1 MTDSE
6 LLADLADMLDRLDP
20 VPTSVRT
27 AAMLAGTFVGARWD
41 WLELTPL
48 AGVSVRGGARMWRS
62 GAGVIEVA
70 DRVSGL
76 LSIPVTRAELHSSAG
91 AVPVAVDSLGAFSAR
106 LPAGRMRLVLH
117 RPDSVPLVSGWFR

>member
-1 MTDSE
+1 MTD
-6 LLADLADMLDRLDP
+6 ADLLDAVAGMLDRIDP

-41 WLELTPL
+41 WLELTPM
-48 AGVSVRGGARMWRS
+48 AGVAVRGDARMWRC
-62 GAGVIEVA
+62 GAGVIEVG

-91 AVPVAVDSLGAFSAR
+91 VVPVAVDSLGAFSAR
-106 LPAGRMRLVLH
+106 LPAGRMRLVL
-117 RPDSVPLVSGWFR
+117 RRADSVPLVSGWFR

>member
-1 MTDSE
+1 VTDAE
-6 LLADLADMLDRLDP
+6 LLADLAGMLDRLDP
-20 VPTSVRT
+20 VPAAVRT

-41 WLELTPL
+41 WLELTPM
-48 AGVSVRGGARMWRS
+48 AGVAVRGGTRMWRC

-76 LSIPVTRAELHSSAG
+76 LTIPVTRAELHSSAG
-91 AVPVAVDSLGAFSAR
+91 AVAVAMDSLGAFSAR

-117 RPDSVPLVSGWFR
+117 RADSVPLVSGWFR

>member
-1 MTDSE
+1 MTD
-6 LLADLADMLDRLDP
+6 ADLLDALAGMLDRLDP

-41 WLELTPL
+41 WLELTPM
-48 AGVSVRGGARMWRS
+48 AGVAVRGDARMWRC
-62 GAGVIEVA
+62 GAGVIEVG

-76 LSIPVTRAELHSSAG
+76 LSVSVTRAELHSSAG
-91 AVPVAVDSLGAFSAR
+91 VVPVAVDAIGAFSVR

-117 RPDSVPLVSGWFR
+117 RADGVPLVSGWFR

>member
-1 MTDSE
+1 MTD
-6 LLADLADMLDRLDP
+6 ADLLDAVAGMLDRIDP

-41 WLELTPL
+41 WLELTPM
-48 AGVSVRGGARMWRS
+48 AGVAVRGDARMWRC
-62 GAGVIEVA
+62 GAGVIEVG

-76 LSIPVTRAELHSSAG
+76 LSIRVTRAELHSSAG
-91 AVPVAVDSLGAFSAR
+91 VVPVAVDSLGAFSAR

-117 RPDSVPLVSGWFR
+117 RADSVPLVSGWFR